1 MAPSLINTVA
11 VAAAFA
17 AGASA
22 TKSYKIADKF
32 NAANFY
38 DKWDFVTVSFLI
50 ECLPYAA
57 SKCELKLISPSGT
70 GRSQRRI

>member
-11 VAAAFA
+11 AAAAFA

-32 NAANFY
+32 NSTNFY
-38 DKWDFVTVSFLI
+38 DKWDFVTVSSPI
-50 ECLPYAA
+50 ECLGYTAFT
-57 SKCELKLISPSGT
+57 CG
-70 GRSQRRI
+70 